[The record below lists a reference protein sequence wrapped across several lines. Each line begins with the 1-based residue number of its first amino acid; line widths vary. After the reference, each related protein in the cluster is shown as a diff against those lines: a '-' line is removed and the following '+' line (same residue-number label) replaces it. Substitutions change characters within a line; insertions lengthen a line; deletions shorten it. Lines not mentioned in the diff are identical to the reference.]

1 MVFPIHYNE
10 ADESKKGIL
19 AKPELLKLYT
29 PRLCRDYTGL
39 CWCSIGS
46 TYGYI
51 GVIWGSCRGVGF
63 VRRPSY
69 FSIEEEKLLFSD
81 EAISFRVWAAQ
92 LYSELLFLGCTS
104 EVVPLKGFP
113 NIALIYS
120 FCEAMCSPR
129 GPEKDPKTQGY
140 NPRGTSL
147 KPLIYSLAL
156 S

>member
-1 MVFPIHYNE
+1 MQRMRAKCAFSRSQSFLSFTLRVYV
-10 ADESKKGIL
+10 GIIQG
-19 AKPELLKLYT
+19 YV
-29 PRLCRDYTGL
+29 R
-39 CWCSIGS
+39 S
-46 TYGYI
+46 TYGHI

-113 NIALIYS
+113 NIALI
-120 FCEAMCSPR
+120 
-129 GPEKDPKTQGY
+129 
-140 NPRGTSL
+140 
-147 KPLIYSLAL
+147 
-156 S
+156 